1 MKLNNKGFAISTV
14 MYMILIM
21 AVVLIT
27 LTLTLLSNRRLILDK
42 TREETSNNI
51 YNVYNISYREALN
64 ILKEEAIEYATLN
77 NIEKESI
84 KISSFS
90 SSIDSKILNEY
101 KLSDRYLTIIANDDT
116 YDIYLGKVNTITA
129 SEESLGYLLDIISYK
144 IHGNSI
150 QNGTPTPKRIV
161 EIQSV
166 GDLVTDESNTN
177 FGKYEILMY
186 TNNIF
191 DGLLQEGDYG
201 SGTNR
206 VSSVNYI
213 SVKPN
218 TKYIFS
224 RKNERVFFYDEN
236 KTQLS
241 RVDTGTNGNTIT
253 TPENCKYIRCVWF
266 GTTDTT
272 QTITIKEGVSV
283 YLDDTLNKIEN
294 YSDYI
299 DFANKKVVR
308 RIKQIVLDG
317 TEEYQYSVE
326 NDSNVFTLNLS
337 QLAIENNTDLK
348 KSICSHY
355 KYSTDISNY
364 SFNINSSGTTISFYD
379 NDYTSVE
386 SFKEM
391 IATNYSNGTPVIINY
406 ILKEQIEE
414 LIDIFD
420 IPTLTEIDSL
430 DVFTTV
436 EPSNIEFII
445 IQKIKLI

>member
-213 SVKPN
+213 SVQNIYLVEKM
-218 TKYIFS
+218 
-224 RKNERVFFYDEN
+224 
-236 KTQLS
+236 
-241 RVDTGTNGNTIT
+241 
-253 TPENCKYIRCVWF
+253 
-266 GTTDTT
+266 
-272 QTITIKEGVSV
+272 SV
-283 YLDDTLNKIEN
+283 Y
-294 YSDYI
+294 
-299 DFANKKVVR
+299 
-308 RIKQIVLDG
+308 
-317 TEEYQYSVE
+317 
-326 NDSNVFTLNLS
+326 
-337 QLAIENNTDLK
+337 
-348 KSICSHY
+348 
-355 KYSTDISNY
+355 
-364 SFNINSSGTTISFYD
+364 SF
-379 NDYTSVE
+379 
-386 SFKEM
+386 M
-391 IATNYSNGTPVIINY
+391 M
-406 ILKEQIEE
+406 
-414 LIDIFD
+414 
-420 IPTLTEIDSL
+420 
-430 DVFTTV
+430 
-436 EPSNIEFII
+436 
-445 IQKIKLI
+445 KIKLN